1 MQFIDNKGNTDPAIN
16 LAMEEYILHH
26 APINESYFLFYIN
39 SPSIIVG
46 KNQNALEEFNT
57 SYADEKDIQVIRRL
71 SGGGTVYHDL
81 GNLNFSFITSYDGK
95 NFHNYRKFVQPIVNA
110 LNKMGVPAE
119 LNSRNDIFVNGRKI
133 SGNAQFAQKGR
144 MLSHGTLLLNA
155 NLDQVVNSLHVSDVN
170 IHSKSIKSVR
180 SKVANINEF
189 LSVPLNME
197 EFKQIILKA
206 VFEDREHIDEYKLK
220 EEEWRS
226 IHQISKEK
234 YQQWEWNF
242 GRSPKFS
249 IVKSNSFTTGKIEVK
264 LIIEHGLIAK
274 AVVIGDFLED
284 VDHIENSLIGAPYHL
299 EGINDALK
307 EIDVQFYSGQVL
319 KDNFITLLLN

>member
-1 MQFIDNKGNTDPAIN
+1 
-16 LAMEEYILHH
+16 LHH
-26 APINESYFLFYIN
+26 APANESYFLFYIN

-95 NFHNYRKFVQPIVNA
+95 NFHNYRTFVQPIVKA

-144 MLSHGTLLLNA
+144 MLSHGTLLLDA

-189 LSVPLNME
+189 LSMPLNMR

-206 VFEDREHIDEYKLK
+206 VFEDRGHIDEYKLN

-242 GRSPKFS
+242 GKSPKFS
-249 IVKSNSFTTGKIEVK
+249 IVKSNSFSTGKIEVK
-264 LIIEHGLIAK
+264 LI
-274 AVVIGDFLED
+274 
-284 VDHIENSLIGAPYHL
+284 
-299 EGINDALK
+299 
-307 EIDVQFYSGQVL
+307 
-319 KDNFITLLLN
+319 